1 MRLVLI
7 NVIYFKGMW
16 FYVFKLEKIYY
27 VWFFIISDRENVVEV
42 EMMFRILKYSYFVDK
57 ENNCKVIEFFYSG
70 DSVVMLFVFFNEING
85 VF

>member
-42 EMMFRILKYSYFVDK
+42 EMMFCILKYSYFVDK

>member
-27 VWFFIISDRENVVEV
+27 VRFFIISDRENVVEV